1 MSDVEV
7 LYLSKVTMEDAGE
20 YTCLA
25 GNSIGFAHQSAWLT
39 VISGKE
45 PSPRLEDFMTWCSPR
60 ADTHVFH

>member
-25 GNSIGFAHQSAWLT
+25 GNSIGYAHQSAWLT

-45 PSPRLEDFMTWCSPR
+45 PTSGWTLCRVGLNT
-60 ADTHVFH
+60 